1 MYKISKHLKGD
12 DKSHKEFL
20 MEHQLKDQSQTHMQ
34 ELMPSSQ
41 SPWSHGQTITHSGK
55 PTNGH

>member
-1 MYKISKHLKGD
+1 
-12 DKSHKEFL
+12 
-20 MEHQLKDQSQTHMQ
+20 MQ

-55 PTNGH
+55 PTNGHWVSYTELTRFWLPRSHLMTPLCQPLEQPTG